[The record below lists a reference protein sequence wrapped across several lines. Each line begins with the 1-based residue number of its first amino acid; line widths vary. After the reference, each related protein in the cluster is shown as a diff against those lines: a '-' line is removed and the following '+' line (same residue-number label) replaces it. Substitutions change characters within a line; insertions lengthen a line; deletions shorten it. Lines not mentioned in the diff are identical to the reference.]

1 MPFFGP
7 FLKYADF
14 SGRATR
20 LEFWTFT
27 LLNGV
32 VALILWMLAWQSGS
46 WWPIVLVFLYG
57 LVALLPTWAV
67 WVRRLLDTGRSG
79 WSLLW
84 SLVPLFGAVILY
96 VFALLGS
103 DDDNEYGPAP

>member
-1 MPFFGP
+1 MPFIGP

-20 LEFWTFT
+20 LEYWTYA
-27 LLNGV
+27 LLNSV
-32 VALILWMLAWQSGS
+32 VGWGLLLVGWSSGS
-46 WWPIVLVFLYG
+46 WWPMVLVFLY
-57 LVALLPTWAV
+57 ALATFLPTWAV
-67 WVRRLLDTGRSG
+67 LVRRLHDTGRSG

-84 SLVPLFGAVILY
+84 GLVPLFGAVILFI
-96 VFALLGS
+96 FALLGS